1 MKTQPELQ
9 AIPISPDPCNA
20 DNREVSPALQSY
32 APDQAATDRR
42 HDHILRAAL
51 LENACTI
58 REVAV
63 DTH

>member
-1 MKTQPELQ
+1 MKTQLELQ
-9 AIPISPDPCNA
+9 AITISPDPCNA
-20 DNREVSPALQSY
+20 DNREAAPALQTY
-32 APDQAATDRR
+32 VPDQAAADRR